1 CARDCTSA
9 PCYDAGRG
17 LYYSGLHSW

>member
-1 CARDCTSA
+1 CARDCTST

-17 LYYSGLHSW
+17 LYYSGLYSW

>member
-1 CARDCTSA
+1 CARDCTST

-17 LYYSGLHSW
+17 LYYNGLDSW

>member
-1 CARDCTSA
+1 GVRDCTST

-17 LYYSGLHSW
+17 LYYNGLDSW

>member
-1 CARDCTSA
+1 CVRDCTST

-17 LYYSGLHSW
+17 LYYNGLDSW

>member
-1 CARDCTSA
+1 CARDCTST